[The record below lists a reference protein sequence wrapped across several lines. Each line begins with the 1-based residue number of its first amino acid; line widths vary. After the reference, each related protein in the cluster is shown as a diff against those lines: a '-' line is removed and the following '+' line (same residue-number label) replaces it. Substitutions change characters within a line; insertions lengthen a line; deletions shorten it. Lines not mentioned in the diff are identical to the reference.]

1 MERPDNIAAVSRY
14 IIHRTVKRFPAEFSI
29 TPERRFEP
37 LPGRFRIDESGSF
50 WSDSREGLSLQVQVK
65 SEDGCWTDYGR
76 YSPDRLSRLIS
87 YDELLEHDKKR

>member
-29 TPERRFEP
+29 TPERRFDP
-37 LPGRFRIDESGSF
+37 LPGRFRIDEGGSF

-65 SEDGCWTDYGR
+65 SGDGWTDFGR
-76 YSPDRLSRLIS
+76 YSPDRLSRLIP
-87 YDELLEHDKKR
+87 YGELLEHDKKR